1 MKRKLAAVMLATA
14 CLTPVPISAHAQQV
28 WKNPDA
34 TTAERVESLLK
45 AMTLDE
51 KFVMLTSEWGVP
63 YKNHR
68 KPPEAVG
75 SAGYTA
81 GNKRL
86 GIPALQS
93 TDAGLGVT
101 NTVNMRPGD
110 GATGLP
116 SGQVISGTF
125 DPTYGYQGG
134 RMIAVEAAHRGL
146 NEVLGGGINLVR
158 DPRGGRNFEY
168 QGEDPILAGIV
179 AASLISGAQ
188 DQHVLSTIKHYALNS
203 IETARTK
210 MNSVIDEQSMQ
221 ESDLLAFKIAI
232 EKSDPASVM
241 CGYNRVNGLHDCQNP
256 YLLENVLHQ
265 EWGYHGYVM
274 SDWGAVY
281 DGDAA
286 WKAGLDQQSGLPA
299 DSKAWFG
306 DYMKRKVIAGKI
318 PVSVV
323 DEKLRHILYPMFKYG
338 LFEPRVR
345 PTETAADIAEHT
357 AITQK
362 IEEAGAVLLKND
374 HEALPLKQNLRRV
387 LVVGGHADKGVMTGG
402 GSSAVAPRGGSPV
415 RGDEP
420 NDLQHFP
427 RPIGYLSGAP
437 LDALKA
443 EMPRAQVTFL
453 SGDDLNAV
461 TEAAKNADRVIVFA
475 TKWSSEFFD
484 NADLSMPQ
492 HEDAMITAA
501 VKAGKPVIVVL
512 QTGNPVL
519 MPWADKVD
527 AVLEAW
533 FPGSG
538 GGKAIARL
546 LTGKANPSGRLTT
559 TWPVSASQLPRPQV
573 KGMGLEFTLSK
584 KQNPADYETRLDL
597 NIEGANVGYRWFSL
611 KGEKPLYPFGYGL
624 SYTSFT
630 HTGLEVDPSD
640 NGLVAHT
647 KVTNTGKRAGADV
660 VQIYVN
666 LPDGSPERLAGF
678 LRVQLSPGE
687 SKDVAIP
694 LSSYALARFDVAT
707 KHWVRKAGAYHFRVA
722 TNSFDN
728 AGPSLTSELA
738 QQ

>member
-1 MKRKLAAVMLATA
+1 
-14 CLTPVPISAHAQQV
+14 
-28 WKNPDA
+28 
-34 TTAERVESLLK
+34 
-45 AMTLDE
+45 
-51 KFVMLTSEWGVP
+51 
-63 YKNHR
+63 
-68 KPPEAVG
+68 
-75 SAGYTA
+75 
-81 GNKRL
+81 
-86 GIPALQS
+86 
-93 TDAGLGVT
+93 
-101 NTVNMRPGD
+101 
-110 GATGLP
+110 
-116 SGQVISGTF
+116 
-125 DPTYGYQGG
+125 
-134 RMIAVEAAHRGL
+134 MIAVEAAHRGL

-256 YLLENVLHQ
+256 YLLENVLRQ